1 MAQRNVVDDANI
13 IDDVVICDKGISM
26 LDYVR
31 AGIRV
36 TRPEEQLCGLS
47 YLFGG
52 LTSEVVWV
60 VQSLLD

>member
-13 IDDVVICDKGISM
+13 IDGVVICAKGISM
-26 LDYVR
+26 VDYVR
-31 AGIRV
+31 AVIRV
-36 TRPEEQLCGLS
+36 TRQEEQLCGFS
-47 YLFGG
+47 YFFGG